1 MRKQIMIKKE
11 YIAQMMLIIGIITV
25 ILILLSGV
33 YILLSPSLSYLPKY
47 FRSVFAVVIISYGF
61 YRSVN
66 IFNKF
71 KYKEVKQ

>member
-1 MRKQIMIKKE
+1 MIKKE
-11 YIAQMMLIIGIITV
+11 YIAQMMLIIGIMMV
-25 ILILLSGV
+25 ILILFSGV
-33 YILLSPSLSYLPKY
+33 YILLSPSLNYWPKY
-47 FRSVFAVVIISYGF
+47 FRSVFAVVIILYGF